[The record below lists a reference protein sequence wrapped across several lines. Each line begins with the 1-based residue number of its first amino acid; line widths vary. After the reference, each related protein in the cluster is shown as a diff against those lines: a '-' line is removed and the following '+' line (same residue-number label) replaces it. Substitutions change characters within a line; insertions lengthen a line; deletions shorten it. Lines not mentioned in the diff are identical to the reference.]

1 MNLRFFADG
10 VSWLV
15 SIEGNMN
22 KNELKKLLKPLVK
35 ECIQEVLIEDGLLT
49 EVVSQVASGM
59 SRPQTVQTKQKKTND
74 NLFNEDLQMKRK
86 SQEVNKKLQEHRKK
100 LLDSIGKDSYNGVDL
115 FEGTEPLKESGSPG
129 QQHRTNVL
137 GDDPTDAGVDIS
149 SLMGQATQIWKAIK

>member
-1 MNLRFFADG
+1 MK
-10 VSWLV
+10 
-15 SIEGNMN
+15 

-59 SRPQTVQTKQKKTND
+59 SRPQTAQTAQKKPDD

-86 SQEVNKKLQEHRKK
+86 TQEVNKKLQEHRKR
-100 LLDSIGKDSYNGVDL
+100 LLDSIGVDAYNGVDL
-115 FEGTEPLKESGSPG
+115 FEGTEPIRESRSVGGTSIPS
-129 QQHRTNVL
+129 TL

-149 SLMGQATQIWKAIK
+149 SLLGQASKVWKAIK